1 MRASS
6 MWSYL
11 FHPSTSVQTA
21 QAASPPARAT
31 VEVSYESIATSLLNP
46 VCGYLT
52 GLLRWRAATE
62 RAYVNQVGDQGDHGR
77 ERCHAGAT
85 VALRGNRWEAADR
98 AARGVQ
104 DP

>member
-21 QAASPPARAT
+21 QAASAPARAT
-31 VEVSYESIATSLLNP
+31 VEVSYESIATSLFNP

-52 GLLRWRAATE
+52 GLLRWRATPSGTE
-62 RAYVNQVGDQGDHGR
+62 RAYVNQGGPGR
-77 ERCHAGAT
+77 SRARTCHAGAT
-85 VALRGNRWEAADR
+85 VALRGNRW
-98 AARGVQ
+98 GGG
-104 DP
+104 